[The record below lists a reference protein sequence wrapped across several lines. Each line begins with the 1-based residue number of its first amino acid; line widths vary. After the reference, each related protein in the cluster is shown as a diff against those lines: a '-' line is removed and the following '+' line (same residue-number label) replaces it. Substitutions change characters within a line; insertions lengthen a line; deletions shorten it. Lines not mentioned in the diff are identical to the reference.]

1 MLEVNGHT
9 KQLGIIGKPVDHSFS
24 PQMHNYISEVMG
36 NNYVYSAWDVDDIEN
51 AIKGVRALKIRGVNV
66 TAPYKEKVMPYLDE
80 IDENAKLLGSVNTV
94 VNNNGVLK
102 GYNTDA
108 DGFYA
113 SLITKGIEIT
123 GKKVLIIGAGG
134 VVQPTIIRFTQA
146 NPEAITLVNRTVE
159 RAELIKEAV
168 LEKTGFE
175 IHTEIKSLDFDV
187 VINTTSAGMAHQ
199 KDILPTDAIDG
210 IDNLDFINEKTAAV
224 DMIYN
229 PAETLF
235 LKEARE
241 RGAETV
247 NGLGML
253 IYQGLIAYELFTE
266 TKLPDDIYDKVVENI
281 FKGKF

>member
-1 MLEVNGHT
+1 MIEVNGHT
-9 KQLGIIGKPVDHSFS
+9 KQLGIIGKPVGHSFS
-24 PQMHNYISEVMG
+24 PQMHNYISKIMG

-80 IDENAKLLGSVNTV
+80 IDENAQLLGSVNTV
-94 VNNNGVLK
+94 VNNDGVLK

-108 DGFYA
+108 DGFYE
-113 SLITKGIEIT
+113 SLVTKGIEIT
-123 GKKVLIIGAGG
+123 GRKVLIIGAGG
-134 VVQPTIIRFTQA
+134 VVQPTVIRFTQA
-146 NPEAITLVNRTVE
+146 KPESITVVNRTPE
-159 RAELIKEAV
+159 RAQMIKKAV

-175 IHTEIKSLDFDV
+175 IQMEINSLDFDV

-199 KDILPTDAIDG
+199 KEVLPTDAIEG
-210 IDNLDFINEKTAAV
+210 IDNLDFINSKTSVV

-229 PAETLF
+229 PEETLF

-241 RGAETV
+241 RGAKTV

-266 TKLPDDIYDKVVENI
+266 TKLPADIYDKVVENI